1 MKCRT
6 RGALG
11 VEPVGADQRVD
22 ALGPAFC
29 HPLVMLTFNTVSPDD
44 VPLPLLLVA
53 DPSEERIHD
62 YLAGA
67 LCLVAE
73 EAGEVVGACV
83 LNRLDDATLE
93 LFNIAVDPADQGQ
106 GIGAGL
112 LRRALDEARARG
124 YRRVELG
131 TGAFGYQLAFYQRAG
146 FRVEAVVKDH
156 FLTHYDEPVIE
167 SGLQHKDQLR
177 LGLALQP

>member
-1 MKCRT
+1 
-6 RGALG
+6 
-11 VEPVGADQRVD
+11 
-22 ALGPAFC
+22 
-29 HPLVMLTFNTVSPDD
+29 MLTFNTVPPDD

-53 DPSEERIHD
+53 DPSEERIRD
-62 YLAGA
+62 YLPGA

-83 LNRLDDATLE
+83 LNGLDDVTLE
-93 LFNIAVDPADQGQ
+93 LFNIAVDPAEQGQ
-106 GIGAGL
+106 GIGAAL
-112 LRRALDEARARG
+112 LRRAVEEARVRG
-124 YRRVELG
+124 FKRVELG
-131 TGAFGYQLAFYQRAG
+131 TGTFGYQLAFYQRAG

-177 LGLALQP
+177 LGLELQP

>member
-1 MKCRT
+1 
-6 RGALG
+6 
-11 VEPVGADQRVD
+11 
-22 ALGPAFC
+22 
-29 HPLVMLTFNTVSPDD
+29 MLTFNTVPPDD

-53 DPSEERIHD
+53 DPSEERIRD
-62 YLAGA
+62 YLPGA

-83 LNRLDDATLE
+83 LNGLDDVTLE
-93 LFNIAVDPADQGQ
+93 LFNIAVDPAEQGQ
-106 GIGAGL
+106 GIGAAL
-112 LRRALDEARARG
+112 LRRAVEEARVRG
-124 YRRVELG
+124 FKRVELG
-131 TGAFGYQLAFYQRAG
+131 TGTFGYQLAFYQRAG

-177 LGLALQP
+177 LGLALQPEC

>member
-1 MKCRT
+1 
-6 RGALG
+6 
-11 VEPVGADQRVD
+11 
-22 ALGPAFC
+22 
-29 HPLVMLTFNTVSPDD
+29 MLTFNTVPPDD

-53 DPSEERIHD
+53 DPSEERIRD
-62 YLAGA
+62 YLPGA

-83 LNRLDDATLE
+83 LNGLDDVTLE
-93 LFNIAVDPADQGQ
+93 LFNIAVDPAEQGQ
-106 GIGAGL
+106 GIGAAL
-112 LRRALDEARARG
+112 LRRAVEEARVRG
-124 YRRVELG
+124 FNRVELG
-131 TGAFGYQLAFYQRAG
+131 TGTFGYQLAFYQRAG

-177 LGLALQP
+177 LGLALQPEC

>member
-1 MKCRT
+1 
-6 RGALG
+6 
-11 VEPVGADQRVD
+11 
-22 ALGPAFC
+22 
-29 HPLVMLTFNTVSPDD
+29 MLTFKTVSPDD

-53 DPSEERIHD
+53 DPSEERIRD

-131 TGAFGYQLAFYQRAG
+131 TGTFGYQLAFYQRAG